1 MEVKA
6 TAKGIRVSPKKARPI
21 VDLIRG
27 KGADEALA
35 ILKFTP
41 TPIAGNVSRVVKSA
55 VANAENNYQMIPSEL
70 KITRA
75 YVDEGIRMKRM
86 RFAGRGRVSPYMKRS
101 CHITIVVE
109 ERI

>member
-6 TAKGIRVSPKKARPI
+6 TAKGIRVSPKKARRV
-21 VDLIRG
+21 VDMIRG

-41 TPIAGNVSRVVKSA
+41 TPMAEKVSRVVQSA
-55 VANAENNYQMIPSEL
+55 VANAENNYQMVPSEL

-75 YVDEGIRMKRM
+75 YVDEAVRMKRV
-86 RFAGRGRVSPYMKRS
+86 RFAGRGRISPIIKRS
-101 CHITIVVE
+101 SHITIVVE
-109 ERI
+109 EI